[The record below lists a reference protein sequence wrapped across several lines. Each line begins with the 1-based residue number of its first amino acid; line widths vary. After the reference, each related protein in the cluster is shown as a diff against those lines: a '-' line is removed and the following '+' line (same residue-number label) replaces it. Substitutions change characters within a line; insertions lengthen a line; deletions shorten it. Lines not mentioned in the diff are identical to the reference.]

1 MRKALSLALA
11 GLAAVVAIGTA
22 DATASQQP
30 PVTAS
35 WCSWCR

>member
-11 GLAAVVAIGTA
+11 GLAAVAIGTA